1 MLVSYYQD
9 NMQYTIKVALLA
21 VTLYGTSARA
31 LPSGYGGRQNQQT
44 SRNIERRELDNDLS
58 YRELNEM
65 NLEAREYLDY
75 LEARDAAVTVCLT
88 W

>member
-1 MLVSYYQD
+1 
-9 NMQYTIKVALLA
+9 MQYTIKVALLA

-65 NLEAREYLDY
+65 NLEARTNPSLEAREYLHY

>member
-1 MLVSYYQD
+1 
-9 NMQYTIKVALLA
+9 MQYTIKVALLA

-58 YRELNEM
+58 YREM
-65 NLEAREYLDY
+65 NLEARTNPSLEAREYLDY

-88 W
+88 